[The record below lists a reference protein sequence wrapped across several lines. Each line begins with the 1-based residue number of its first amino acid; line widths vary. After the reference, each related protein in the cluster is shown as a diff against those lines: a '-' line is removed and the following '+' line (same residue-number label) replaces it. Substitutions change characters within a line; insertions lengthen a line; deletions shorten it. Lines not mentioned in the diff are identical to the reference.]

1 VEIRRQQN
9 DLAWA
14 QTQVTSEFE
23 ITRRAVMTAR
33 ESLEFYE
40 KQALP
45 ASRSIIQAAD
55 AQLAAGEIDY
65 LQWAMLV
72 RQSLETAQ
80 QFIEAKNNYN
90 QAVIRLQQFDRQ

>member
-1 VEIRRQQN
+1 
-9 DLAWA
+9 
-14 QTQVTSEFE
+14 
-23 ITRRAVMTAR
+23 MTAR

-72 RQSLETAQ
+72 RQSLETSQ
-80 QFIEAKNNYN
+80 QYLETKNNYH